1 MSIFQYIRQ
10 KCTFWPDRNALK
22 YIKQTKMVTKLLNN
36 LDRQNV
42 GNEIKKAR
50 KSKNLSQFQLAELTG
65 IDEKQIY
72 RIESGFT
79 SPKLENFVKIASV
92 LDLNIKFF
100 NTIDIEERP
109 YVKDII
115 NLLNESTEDKL
126 KVYYNVLKSLNEVL

>member
-1 MSIFQYIRQ
+1 
-10 KCTFWPDRNALK
+10 
-22 YIKQTKMVTKLLNN
+22 MVTKLLNN

-79 SPKLENFVKIASV
+79 SPQA
-92 LDLNIKFF
+92 
-100 NTIDIEERP
+100 
-109 YVKDII
+109 
-115 NLLNESTEDKL
+115 
-126 KVYYNVLKSLNEVL
+126 